1 MEKQKILH
9 YECGQG
15 RVKGD
20 FQNLSVKGTLTNQDY
35 GQGLDWI
42 EPGHVTSESKFAD
55 NEGKGKEGSGNKS
68 VIFKLLYRIQ
78 EFFGDRSSFIK
89 NN

>member
-1 MEKQKILH
+1 MEKKILH
-9 YECGQG
+9 YECGKE
-15 RVKGD
+15 RAKGD
-20 FQNLSVKGTLTNQDY
+20 FQNLSVKETLTNQDY

-55 NEGKGKEGSGNKS
+55 NVGKGNEESGDKS

-78 EFFGDRSSFIK
+78 ESGVGLSRTIK
-89 NN
+89 FL